1 MARKKGWRATKSVV
15 ARAAKRAVK
24 RR

>member
-15 ARAAKRAVK
+15 ARAARRAVK